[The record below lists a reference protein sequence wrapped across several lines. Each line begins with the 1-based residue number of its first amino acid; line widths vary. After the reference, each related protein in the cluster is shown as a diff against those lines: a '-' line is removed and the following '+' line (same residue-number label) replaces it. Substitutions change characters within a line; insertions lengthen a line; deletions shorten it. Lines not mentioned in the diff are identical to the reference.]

1 MMTSGSLAGVW
12 RLVAAANG
20 CRAGSEP
27 PDPFVYRC
35 CYAHCSALFSTRRH
49 KACRGAT
56 RAQGKLISRRGKIA
70 LPGAP
75 PTAGRRRRREDGRE
89 LLLPV
94 AGWHG
99 RRDAI
104 TWSCTHHVR
113 SRAVDLTCNTML
125 GLRCGVVQ
133 LSLGDR

>member
-1 MMTSGSLAGVW
+1 MMMTSGSLAGVW
-12 RLVAAANG
+12 LAGCGTANG

-49 KACRGAT
+49 EACRGAT
-56 RAQGKLISRRGKIA
+56 RAKGKLISRRGKIA

-75 PTAGRRRRREDGRE
+75 PPTGDGAGREDGRE

-94 AGWHG
+94 AGW
-99 RRDAI
+99 RDAI